1 MAQSSSPLKL
11 RLNIIEKMHLF
22 HSKLEGVYN
31 KFNLP
36 SNVSKFIS
44 SIWIFLTNEAKV
56 MCVFK
61 LDTRPLFSFQK
72 DWNENDNIFKKRRN
86 ITVVVWRFEWN
97 KMRIF
102 LIKCIA
108 VIFIPKLWSVKN
120 FIYKLQ
126 RRRFQNYL
134 FLTDVWHI

>member
-1 MAQSSSPLKL
+1 
-11 RLNIIEKMHLF
+11 MHYF
-22 HSKLEGVYN
+22 IRQYHSKLEGVYN

-44 SIWIFLTNEAKV
+44 SIWIFLTNEAKG
-56 MCVFK
+56 MCVFA

-126 RRRFQNYL
+126 RRKFQKYL